1 MLSASAPSLVAGF
14 WERFARDLDFEPLGV
29 EWVPETAQPLKRGKL
44 RLMRGHVW
52 HRVQETGT
60 CTGPDAP

>member
-1 MLSASAPSLVAGF
+1 VHAEELPALEAGRPGF
-14 WERFARDLDFEPLGV
+14 ERLGV

-44 RLMRGHVW
+44 RLMHGHVW